1 MLLLDVL
8 PMRLGKE
15 ISEENVGVFIMHVD
29 ALAR

>member
-1 MLLLDVL
+1 
-8 PMRLGKE
+8 MRLGKE